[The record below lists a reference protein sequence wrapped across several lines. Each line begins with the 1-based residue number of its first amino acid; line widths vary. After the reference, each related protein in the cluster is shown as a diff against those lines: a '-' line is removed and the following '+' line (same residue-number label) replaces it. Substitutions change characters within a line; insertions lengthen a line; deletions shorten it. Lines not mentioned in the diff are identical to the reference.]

1 MTDFGLKSYVIDVKT
16 LSDHNSAP
24 FGVGT
29 SSLDIMWF
37 STVFYMVTEKFW
49 LCLTDFELKNYVF
62 GLKTLLGYI
71 SAPFLSCDFIFGH
84 NVIQHR
90 K

>member
-1 MTDFGLKSYVIDVKT
+1 MLLTLKLCQT
-16 LSDHNSAP
+16 TTQLH

-37 STVFYMVTEKFW
+37 STVFYMVTENFL

>member
-1 MTDFGLKSYVIDVKT
+1 MTDFAMLLTLKLCQT
-16 LSDHNSAP
+16 TTQLH

-37 STVFYMVTEKFW
+37 STVFYMVTEKCL

-71 SAPFLSCDFIFGH
+71 SAVVTPFSDTMYFSIAFSD
-84 NVIQHR
+84 
-90 K
+90 